1 MYIFL
6 LYIEQIFSKEVFKT
20 SLAHHMDGRM
30 NESNKSLSMGRKVIV
45 IDLVFDF
52 LLPWQYLETVEIKM
66 ELGLSNMK
74 KLVQFHSGS

>member
-1 MYIFL
+1 
-6 LYIEQIFSKEVFKT
+6 
-20 SLAHHMDGRM
+20 M

>member
-6 LYIEQIFSKEVFKT
+6 LHIEQIFSKEVFKT

-30 NESNKSLSMGRKVIV
+30 NESNKSLSIGRKVIV

-52 LLPWQYLETVEIKM
+52 LLLWQYLNIC
-66 ELGLSNMK
+66 
-74 KLVQFHSGS
+74 LVNTK